1 MSDANFNQ
9 QEESEKR
16 MFEEDIKQE
25 EKNLVEAE
33 KGLRIL
39 RLPFKADEISKLP
52 KPTKAQTDAVKA
64 NYKAGIRC
72 TVCGSWHHPDVIHLD
87 YVGHAALTDRL
98 LDADLFWS
106 WEPMAYTEEGLPRFD
121 VTGGLWIQ
129 LTVRGVARLGY
140 GNAENKSSSDAGA
153 REKEVIGDAL
163 RNAAMRFG
171 AALDLWHKGKTP
183 LYEDEPEEPKGN
195 GLKILP
201 RDGCFDD
208 QTPEMKKKMT
218 FMAEKIMELV
228 SQGDVI
234 NAVGI
239 LTGNGLDNMQIAGV
253 ADKLDS
259 KTRAAVKKVMLEQNK
274 TKRDKIAELRDAQP
288 PSIMEDVPQ

>member
-16 MFEEDIKQE
+16 MFEESKIITQ
-25 EKNLVEAE
+25 NYSSS
-33 KGLRIL
+33 
-39 RLPFKADEISKLP
+39 PSISKLAAALALAQLEMIGAVKDSQNP
-52 KPTKAQTDAVKA
+52 FFRSTYADLASVLEAVKACNKQGIATIQMPFGGNDGAIGLTTLMAHSSGEWLSASFTMKPTKADPQ
-64 NYKAGIRC
+64 GF
-72 TVCGSWHHPDVIHLD
+72 GSC
-87 YVGHAALTDRL
+87 LTYMRRY
-98 LDADLFWS
+98 AISAFN
-106 WEPMAYTEEGLPRFD
+106 
-121 VTGGLWIQ
+121 
-129 LTVRGVARLGY
+129 GVAQVDDD
-140 GNAENKSSSDAGA
+140 GNDASRKPVPENKQ
-153 REKEVIGDAL
+153 E
-163 RNAAMRFG
+163 
-171 AALDLWHKGKTP
+171 
-183 LYEDEPEEPKGN
+183 GN

-228 SQGDVI
+228 SQGDVV

-274 TKRDKIAELRDAQP
+274 SKRDKIAELRDAQP
-288 PSIMEDVPQ
+288 PSIIEDVPQ